1 MFEFTYGLLLARRAL
16 LTASILFTSCCLAL
30 AQTDTQ
36 ATPQASSPAAG
47 PMHYHRHGVERQVK
61 HLTHLLSLTPDQQTQ
76 VKAILA
82 EQRQQ
87 MQQLRSSAAQ
97 NGQNSAASQP
107 DREQFQSIRQ
117 DTKTKI
123 EALLNDDQKTKF
135 EAWIQ
140 QRQQRMQQRRGQ
152 QGQQDSSPNAPGA

>member
-1 MFEFTYGLLLARRAL
+1 MFELTYGFLLARRVL
-16 LTASILFTSCCLAL
+16 LSASILFTSCCLAL

-36 ATPQASSPAAG
+36 ATAPASGPAAG
-47 PMHYHRHGVERQVK
+47 QMQYHRHGVERQVK
-61 HLTHLLSLTPDQQTQ
+61 HLTRMLSLTPDQQTQ

-87 MQQLRSSAAQ
+87 MQQLRGASAQ
-97 NGQNSAASQP
+97 NGQAAQP
-107 DREQFQSIRQ
+107 DREQIRSIRQ
-117 DTKTKI
+117 DSRTKI

-140 QRQQRMQQRRGQ
+140 QRQQRMQQRHGSEGQ
-152 QGQQDSSPNAPGA
+152 QAAPSNAPGE